1 MIRLTRL
8 ADYAVVLMSHM
19 AYHPDEL
26 YNAADT
32 AEATGLPM
40 PTVSKIL
47 SVMAKGGLLAS
58 HRGLNGGFKLARVP
72 AEITVADIVSI
83 VDGPIALTEC
93 VDEEAGDCSFEL
105 ACPARGP
112 WHKINAAVRRA
123 LEDVTLADIV
133 TPFGHTAGELQ
144 TPAPAKPPL
153 KPEDRAH

>member
-8 ADYAVVLMSHM
+8 ADYAVVLMSHL

-26 YNAADT
+26 YNATDT

-47 SVMAKGGLLAS
+47 GLMAKGGLLTS
-58 HRGLNGGFKLARVP
+58 HRGLNGGFTLARPP
-72 AEITVADIVSI
+72 AEISVADVVCL

-93 VDEEAGDCSFEL
+93 VDDAASDCSFEL

-112 WHKINAAVRRA
+112 WRKINAAVKHA
-123 LEDVTLADIV
+123 LEGVTLAEIV
-133 TPFGHTAGELQ
+133 TPFGHSAEDLQAGHEAHRE
-144 TPAPAKPPL
+144 PA
-153 KPEDRAH
+153 H

>member
-47 SVMAKGGLLAS
+47 SLMAKGGLLTS
-58 HRGLNGGFKLARVP
+58 HRGLNGGFKLARIP
-72 AEITVADIVSI
+72 TEISVADIVCL

-93 VDEEAGDCSFEL
+93 VDNSAGDCNFEM

-112 WHKINAAVRRA
+112 WRKINAAVKHA
-123 LEDVTLADIV
+123 LEGVTLAEIV
-133 TPFGHTAGELQ
+133 TPFGHALDELPAGHDG
-144 TPAPAKPPL
+144 AP
-153 KPEDRAH
+153 ENRAH

>member
-47 SVMAKGGLLAS
+47 SLMAKGGLLTS

-72 AEITVADIVSI
+72 AEITVA
-83 VDGPIALTEC
+83 EC
-93 VDEEAGDCSFEL
+93 VDNSAGDCNFEM

-112 WHKINAAVRRA
+112 WHKINEAVKHA
-123 LEDVTLADIV
+123 LEGVTLADIV
-133 TPFGHTAGELQ
+133 TPFGHALDEQ
-144 TPAPAKPPL
+144 PASRDAA
-153 KPEDRAH
+153 PENRAH

>member
-8 ADYAVVLMSHM
+8 ADYAVVLMSHL

-26 YNAADT
+26 YNATDT

-47 SVMAKGGLLAS
+47 GLMAKGGLLTS
-58 HRGLNGGFKLARVP
+58 HRGLNGGFTLARPP
-72 AEITVADIVSI
+72 AEISVADVVCL

-93 VDEEAGDCSFEL
+93 VDDAASDCSFEL

-112 WHKINAAVRRA
+112 WHKINAAVKHA
-123 LEDVTLADIV
+123 LEGVTLADIV
-133 TPFGHTAGELQ
+133 TPFGHPAGKPQ
-144 TPAPAKPPL
+144 APH
-153 KPEDRAH
+153 EAHHEPRH